1 MPRVDELGLSSTGS
15 ILCTVEPP
23 GLHIPQAL
31 LAGPSAL
38 SPPTGAGPNVEV
50 PPLGSPIEGTPEIG
64 RPPEVEVEVEE
75 VLLPGRNV
83 LLSQVIV
90 RRFAVERE
98 RVGQLVHNADPHFAL
113 GLADQHGGRN

>member
-23 GLHIPQAL
+23 GLHFPQAL

-38 SPPTGAGPNVEV
+38 SPHTGAGPDVEV
-50 PPLGSPIEGTPEIG
+50 PPLGSPIEETPEIG
-64 RPPEVEVEVEE
+64 RPPEVEFEVEE

-98 RVGQLVHNADPHFAL
+98 RVRQLVHNADRHFAL
-113 GLADQHGGRN
+113 GLADQYGGRN

>member
-38 SPPTGAGPNVEV
+38 SPPPGAGPNVEV

-64 RPPEVEVEVEE
+64 RPPEVELEVEE
-75 VLLPGRNV
+75 VLLPGRDV

-98 RVGQLVHNADPHFAL
+98 RVGQLVHNADPHFGL
-113 GLADQHGGRN
+113 GLADQDGGRN